1 MSKHFFKIRN
11 PWIMDLPLK
20 KSKSVKKTTFKAS
33 TFHHVFRIFPSL
45 SIKERSIF
53 EVRSWILSYYKFL
66 HMIEGAWPCHRV
78 EETAT
83 ARRHRALSGYNQNWI
98 NNKFLKFYLPYAR
111 HYNLLLIRNC
121 SWILRPEF
129 YEKKPLENPFLDFK
143 KWVKSLQTAG
153 YNGTRTVIAN
163 LWGKQSS

>member
-1 MSKHFFKIRN
+1 MFVKTLLQDKKSVNYRFTS
-11 PWIMDLPLK
+11 K

-98 NNKFLKFYLPYAR
+98 NNKFLKLYLPYAR
-111 HYNLLLIRNC
+111 HYNPLLIRNC
-121 SWILRPEF
+121 SWILTIHKARILWKNSVKNVF
-129 YEKKPLENPFLDFK
+129 Y
-143 KWVKSLQTAG
+143 LQKMGWKNTNRG
-153 YNGTRTVIAN
+153 
-163 LWGKQSS
+163 L